1 MFYES
6 KYNKSFHFF
15 LIVESTQ
22 LQIQLA
28 PNEDE
33 GVCLSDLEEQ
43 EFRLLSPT
51 IKAVNI
57 FPGVVRKDITI
68 LMDDELRKALDMR
81 DDIMDHFGTET
92 YKLPIIAKTMKH
104 NIVFN
109 ILKLPE
115 KQLRRKVLFKLGP
128 EMDLFLQAV
137 RFRL

>member
-1 MFYES
+1 MKENTINRFFFYY
-6 KYNKSFHFF
+6 K
-15 LIVESTQ
+15 IVDSTQ

-43 EFRLLSPT
+43 DFRLLSPT
-51 IKAVNI
+51 IKTVNI

-81 DDIMDHFGTET
+81 DDIMDHFGTEI
-92 YKLPIIAKTMKH
+92 YKVPIIAEAMKH
-104 NIVFN
+104 DLVFN

-137 RFRL
+137 RFQL

>member
-1 MFYES
+1 M
-6 KYNKSFHFF
+6 
-15 LIVESTQ
+15 
-22 LQIQLA
+22 QIQLP

-43 EFRLLSPT
+43 DFRLLSPT
-51 IKAVNI
+51 IKTVNI

-81 DDIMDHFGTET
+81 DGIMDHYGTET
-92 YKLPIIAKTMKH
+92 YKVPIIAKAMKH
-104 NIVFN
+104 DLVFN

-137 RFRL
+137 RCQL